1 MNKRDEAVLEEF
13 EKRYW
18 IYLVAH
24 YPEKEKGLFGDMKRF
39 FLQKLQEERKAFGGC
54 EKCYG
59 KGYSTQL
66 EFYSGKGEADIGD
79 GDIRVEG
86 QCPYYNPCD
95 CERGKQINEM
105 LRSVV

>member
-39 FLQKLQEERKAFGGC
+39 FLQKLQEERERIAGEV
-54 EKCYG
+54 EKCKNIIDGHGHENYNDPSMCIPCYG
-59 KGYSTQL
+59 REIDEHENNGIDRAISIIKS
-66 EFYSGKGEADIGD
+66 K
-79 GDIRVEG
+79 
-86 QCPYYNPCD
+86 
-95 CERGKQINEM
+95 
-105 LRSVV
+105 